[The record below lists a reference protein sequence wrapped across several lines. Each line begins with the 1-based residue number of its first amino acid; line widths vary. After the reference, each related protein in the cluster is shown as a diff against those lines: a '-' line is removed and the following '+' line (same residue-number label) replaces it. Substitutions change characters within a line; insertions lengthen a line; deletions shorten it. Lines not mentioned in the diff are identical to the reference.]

1 MQATSCVRPGYM
13 SSQGDINEKMRA
25 ILIDWLIEVEKLEN
39 PRPSLSYRLYLFE
52 TVYLGLIIYYISL
65 DRFITSLS

>member
-1 MQATSCVRPGYM
+1 M
-13 SSQGDINEKMRA
+13 STQGDINEKMRA
-25 ILIDWLIEVEKLEN
+25 ILIDWLIEVEKLEKHG
-39 PRPSLSYRLYLFE
+39 SSISYRLYLFD